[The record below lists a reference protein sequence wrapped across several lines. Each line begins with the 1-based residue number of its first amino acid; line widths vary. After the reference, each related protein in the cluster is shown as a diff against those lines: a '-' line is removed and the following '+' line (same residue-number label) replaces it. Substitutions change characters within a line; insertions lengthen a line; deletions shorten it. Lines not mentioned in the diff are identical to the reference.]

1 MVQTRSLNSP
11 PLSKSHGIEVGFLL
25 VRLLLL
31 GVVTLVLLI
40 GVAWAFGALWF
51 DFPFPVLRRPLA
63 IAFGLAAIGAVA
75 FVRPRWLARVTV
87 AGAIVPV
94 AAWELTIP
102 ASNTRDWQPQWPR
115 RLTSKLTATGS

>member
-75 FVRPRWLARVTV
+75 FVRPRWLARSQ
-87 AGAIVPV
+87 
-94 AAWELTIP
+94 LP
-102 ASNTRDWQPQWPR
+102 ARSCPWPPGSLRSLRPTRV
-115 RLTSKLTATGS
+115 TGSRSGRDALRRN

>member
-1 MVQTRSLNSP
+1 MVQ
-11 PLSKSHGIEVGFLL
+11 SKSPNPARHPKPRGVRVGLFL
-25 VRLLLL
+25 VRLSLL
-31 GVVTLVLLI
+31 GIVTLALLI
-40 GVAWAFGALWF
+40 GVAWGFGALWF
-51 DFPFPVLRRPLA
+51 DFPFSVLRRPLA